1 MATGRI
7 NVAPMAPFDPMSDP
21 NSLSQRW
28 KTWKRRFETY
38 LVALNVTEKKQKRA
52 LLLYQAGQET
62 QDIFDTL
69 VDIGEDDD
77 YDSAIAALDTKLAA
91 TCDFENIDKEVK
103 SAIIQNC
110 LSKRLRRYALLD
122 SEVTLAKI
130 LAKGRAFELSKSQA
144 TGIENALDSTHISDE
159 VVEAVH
165 PTTKHN
171 NHRDKQHTSF
181 HRQDFYT
188 SSEGRNCGGPWPH
201 NNNICPA
208 KGKSCLNCGKSNH
221 FAKVCRSARK
231 ARVGQQE
238 NRRLSKKYHKNKV
251 HKIYGKPS
259 SSESS
264 SEDEFIFTLKP
275 TGRDKTTPQVQIS
288 VNTTP
293 INMVIDTGASIDI
306 IDELAFNTLQKQRP
320 IALQRSKTRIFAY
333 GATNQLPVM
342 GQFLATLECLTG
354 ATTTQVHVIK
364 GNFGCLLSY
373 QTASALGLIML
384 NVNNVKPEHATHEQ
398 LMKEYAHLFNGIGTL
413 KNFEVKLH
421 IDDTVPPVA
430 QTPRRIPF
438 NMRQKV
444 SDALDTLESDGII
457 EKVSDAT
464 PWVSPLV
471 VIPKKDG
478 EIRLCI
484 DMRMANQAIQR
495 ERHPTPTVD
504 DLIHKLNGATIFT
517 KLDLRSGYHQ
527 LSLAEESRHITT
539 FVTHKGLYRY
549 KKLNFGT
556 NSASEIFQH
565 VISEQVRDIPN
576 AINISDDIII
586 FGITQAE
593 HDKALHEIF
602 ERFSLIGL
610 TFNKDKCDGISPDP
624 AKVSA
629 IHNCQPP
636 NSIKAVRSFLGMVTY
651 CAKFI
656 PNFSDLTEPLREL
669 TRKNVPFCWTSRH
682 AKSFNAVKAALT
694 SATVMAYF
702 DQTKETELITDA
714 SPFGLS
720 AVLTQKVPGSD
731 QRNVVAYIS
740 RSLSDVE
747 RRYCQTEREALA
759 IVWAIE

>member
-1 MATGRI
+1 
-7 NVAPMAPFDPMSDP
+7 MSDP

-28 KTWKRRFETY
+28 KKWKRRFETY

-77 YDSAIAALDTKLAA
+77 YDSAIAALDTYFSPKKHVDFEIFKFREAKQQPHETIDQFSTHLRKLAA
-91 TCDFENIDKEVK
+91 IFDFENIDKEVK

-130 LAKGRAFELSKSQA
+130 LAKGRAFELSESQA

-188 SSEGRNCGGPWPH
+188 SSECRNCGGPWPH

-231 ARVGQQE
+231 ARFDQQE
-238 NRRLSKKYHKNKV
+238 NRRPSKKYHKNKG

-342 GQFLATLECLTG
+342 GQFRATLECLTG

-438 NMRQKV
+438 HMRQKV
-444 SDALDTLESDGII
+444 SDALDTLENDGII

-527 LSLAEESRHITT
+527 LSLAEES
-539 FVTHKGLYRY
+539 
-549 KKLNFGT
+549 
-556 NSASEIFQH
+556 
-565 VISEQVRDIPN
+565 
-576 AINISDDIII
+576 
-586 FGITQAE
+586 
-593 HDKALHEIF
+593 
-602 ERFSLIGL
+602 
-610 TFNKDKCDGISPDP
+610 
-624 AKVSA
+624 
-629 IHNCQPP
+629 
-636 NSIKAVRSFLGMVTY
+636 
-651 CAKFI
+651 
-656 PNFSDLTEPLREL
+656 
-669 TRKNVPFCWTSRH
+669 
-682 AKSFNAVKAALT
+682 
-694 SATVMAYF
+694 
-702 DQTKETELITDA
+702 
-714 SPFGLS
+714 
-720 AVLTQKVPGSD
+720 
-731 QRNVVAYIS
+731 
-740 RSLSDVE
+740 
-747 RRYCQTEREALA
+747 
-759 IVWAIE
+759 